1 VAPTPFHP
9 DEDRS
14 AFAPPMRE
22 SPLRRWWWRQE
33 DTIGELRVVVAD
45 DDVLLREGLASLLDR
60 SGFVVAGKAGD
71 ATELLALTPGAA
83 AAAGDRRHRDATDL
97 QHGGP

>member
-1 VAPTPFHP
+1 
-9 DEDRS
+9 
-14 AFAPPMRE
+14 M
-22 SPLRRWWWRQE
+22 
-33 DTIGELRVVVAD
+33 GELRVVVAD

-71 ATELLALTPGAA
+71 ATELPALTPGAA